1 MVVMLLLLLLLV
13 RHFHRGLRVEAMARR
28 LLGLCREQHLGR
40 LGSFCRSF
48 NMETR
53 EMRPDFSS
61 SGIVWLGLCMRPLRT
76 ALRLLLL
83 LRRGHFEGCR
93 GILSCQVSWEHLRM
107 GMWMGMGM
115 GMVVV
120 WREQNGLRKAMDER
134 MGSRS
139 RNNACGCML
148 VVLSKRCVLRER
160 QLWRFLMMEL
170 RLVGVICE

>member
-1 MVVMLLLLLLLV
+1 MLLG
-13 RHFHRGLRVEAMARR
+13 HFHRGLRIEAMARR

-48 NMETR
+48 HGETR
-53 EMRPDFSS
+53 EMWPDFSS
-61 SGIVWLGLCMRPLRT
+61 SSIVWFGLPMRPLHT
-76 ALRLLLL
+76 ALRLLLLL

-107 GMWMGMGM
+107 GMGMR
-115 GMVVV
+115 MVMV
-120 WREQNGLRKAMDER
+120 WREQHGLRKAMDER

-148 VVLSKRCVLRER
+148 AVPSKRCVLRER

-170 RLVGVICE
+170 RLVCVICE